1 MDVSFVFFL
10 CPLSMEQC
18 LIIVMFID
26 KSISH
31 FMTLKTQLCGECLV
45 NKCFYLALRGISLH
59 EIAAHTV
66 TVVIAVW
73 KVSILLSLPRNKWDA
88 GENMVYFNSQS
99 WLRQVIIITFF
110 ITHNKQKSS
119 PSRRYSSSKSQAM
132 HWRLST
138 DSFVNERS
146 KRGWQWWAT
155 LMQNVSGQSET
166 RSYAENSPYMRLCT
180 VQPRPQQHLAHLPLV
195 AGAEGRQCRRQ
206 LPATDSHA
214 LTFTLFPFFQLN

>member
-1 MDVSFVFFL
+1 MLHINTNNIKTWETIYRMDVSFVFFL

-110 ITHNKQKSS
+110 YNTQQAKVEPIQKIFKLQESGHALAPVDWFICQREKQKGVTVMSNADA
-119 PSRRYSSSKSQAM
+119 K
-132 HWRLST
+132 RLGAKW
-138 DSFVNERS
+138 DKE
-146 KRGWQWWAT
+146 
-155 LMQNVSGQSET
+155 
-166 RSYAENSPYMRLCT
+166 LCWK
-180 VQPRPQQHLAHLPLV
+180 
-195 AGAEGRQCRRQ
+195 
-206 LPATDSHA
+206 
-214 LTFTLFPFFQLN
+214 